1 MTSESKVRSLIARV
15 FALIE
20 DAVYVGLAAVLAV
33 SAVALLVVTAGDF
46 GGKLFSG
53 DLVSQIVPMLD
64 RVLLILLVVELLYT
78 VQVSFRA
85 HEVTPEPF
93 LIVGLIAAIRR
104 VLLLTA
110 EFGQTGQAGSQQIAL
125 ELAVIAALIVAITLS
140 LYVLRRKDTAS
151 RIPKSQGDP

>member
-1 MTSESKVRSLIARV
+1 MTSESKVRALIARV

-20 DAVYVGLAAVLAV
+20 DAVYVGLAAVLAI

-53 DLVSQIVPMLD
+53 GLVSQIVPMLD

-151 RIPKSQGDP
+151 RIPKS